1 MIIRVAI
8 PGDEI
13 AIHQLIVE
21 LAVYEKEPD
30 AVANTP
36 ELLAIDLF
44 KDKVCHAFVA
54 EIDHQIVGF
63 ALYYF
68 SYSTWKGRALYLE
81 DIYIKEDFRNRHIG
95 NQLFDKVVEEGLK
108 AKVKRI
114 DWQVLNWNE
123 PAIAFYKKKNATL
136 DPDWIN
142 GRLHIY

>member
-1 MIIRVAI
+1 MIIRVAK
-8 PGDEI
+8 PGDET

-30 AVANTP
+30 AVINTP
-36 ELLAIDLF
+36 KQLAIDLF
-44 KDKVCHAFVA
+44 EKKVCHAYVA
-54 EIDHQIVGF
+54 EIDQEIVGF

-81 DIYIKEDFRNRHIG
+81 DIYIKESFRNRHIG
-95 NQLFDKVVEEGLK
+95 NLLFDQVVEE
-108 AKVKRI
+108 AKNANVKRM

-136 DPDWIN
+136 DPDWTN
-142 GRLHIY
+142 GRLFF